1 MDVIRIEGLE
11 LRCIVGVR
19 SYERRREQPLRIDVR
34 LGLDLS
40 SAGRSGYIHDTADYA
55 QVADEVT
62 ALLRFREYRLLEV
75 AAEEAAAMLL
85 ASHSAVQEV
94 GIRLDKPQ
102 ALAGRARGASVEVSR
117 TRGAYNQVPVATP
130 YGSRHEL
137 LSGPEA
143 TLELLRI
150 DPGKSAHWEAPVDP
164 TGSAPPDL
172 PTPGAAS
179 QEPGGVR
186 RLEWLVSG
194 QLADLPTER
203 SYPMTPPASA
213 PAGSPS
219 TVYHNPQDCPA
230 LLFRCLAPIRPS
242 TWGVAAE

>member
-1 MDVIRIEGLE
+1 MDTIRIEGLE

-19 SYERRREQPLRIDVR
+19 SYERRREQPLRVDVR

-85 ASHSAVQEV
+85 ASHPAVQQV

-117 TRGAYNQVPVATP
+117 TRGAYNQVPETHP
-130 YGSRHEL
+130 FGLRHEL
-137 LSGPEA
+137 LGGPEA
-143 TLELLRI
+143 SLELLRI
-150 DPGKSAHWEAPVDP
+150 DPGKSLREEALSEQD
-164 TGSAPPDL
+164 G
-172 PTPGAAS
+172 PG
-179 QEPGGVR
+179 ER
-186 RLEWLVSG
+186 RLEWVVSG
-194 QLADLPTER
+194 QLDGLPPDR
-203 SYPMTPPASA
+203 RIVVAPPGA
-213 PAGSPS
+213 P
-219 TVYHNPQDCPA
+219 VEYRNRQEVPA
-230 LLFRCLAPIRPS
+230 LLFRCRAKLRP
-242 TWGVAAE
+242 TPHA

>member
-40 SAGRSGYIHDTADYA
+40 SAGRSGYIHDTADYS

-85 ASHSAVQEV
+85 AAHPAVQEV

-102 ALAGRARGASVEVSR
+102 ALAGRARDASVEVSR
-117 TRGAYNQVPVATP
+117 TRGAYNQVPEATP
-130 YGSRHEL
+130 YKSRLEL
-137 LSGPEA
+137 LSSPEA

-150 DPGKSAHWEAPVDP
+150 DPGKAARWGADSSPAPTSDGDGP
-164 TGSAPPDL
+164 TL
-172 PTPGAAS
+172 PGAMT
-179 QEPGGVR
+179 R

-194 QLADLPTER
+194 QLVDLPAEH
-203 SYPMTPPASA
+203 SVPLIPPATTSE
-213 PAGSPS
+213 GSPPV
-219 TVYHNPQDCPA
+219 VYRNQHDVPA
-230 LLFRCLAPIRPS
+230 LLFRCLTPIRPPS
-242 TWGVAAE
+242 LGIAAE

>member
-1 MDVIRIEGLE
+1 MDTIRIQGLE

-19 SYERRREQPLRIDVR
+19 SYERRREQPLRVDVR

-40 SAGRSGYIHDTADYA
+40 SAGRSGYIHDTADYS

-75 AAEEAAAMLL
+75 AAEETAAMLL
-85 ASHSAVQEV
+85 ASHPSVQEV

-117 TRGAYNQVPVATP
+117 TRGAYNRVPEARP
-130 YGSRHEL
+130 YGSRHEF

-150 DPGKSAHWEAPVDP
+150 DPGQAAPDP
-164 TGSAPPDL
+164 EGAGSAED
-172 PTPGAAS
+172 A
-179 QEPGGVR
+179 PGGADR
-186 RLEWLVSG
+186 RLEWVVQG
-194 QLADLPTER
+194 QLVGLPSDRSIILPRAGDPVTEYR
-203 SYPMTPPASA
+203 NQQES
-213 PAGSPS
+213 
-219 TVYHNPQDCPA
+219 PA
-230 LLFRCLAPIRPS
+230 LLFRCVARS
-242 TWGVAAE
+242 QAATWHEAAQ